1 MPRLRTLHTRRP
13 AHSKAGIVTGGRAE
27 RLAPDVLLLTGDA
40 IELAAA
46 AVGMAIQGRTLAG
59 KPPHRGLQT
68 LLAAC
73 QPEWPQGDTLDR
85 SAEHAEPVGLGLMTS
100 TEAASFLGCS
110 PRTARRLAARL
121 DGQLVG
127 GRWMLDR
134 HAVQQHLEGQNAAA
148 NDGST
153 RRNTR

>member
-1 MPRLRTLHTRRP
+1 MPGVRTRHAGRP
-13 AHSKAGIVTGGRAE
+13 AHSKAGVVTGGRAE

-46 AVGMAIQGRTLAG
+46 AIAMAIQGRTLAG
-59 KPPHRGLQT
+59 KPPHRGLQA

-73 QPEWPQGDTLDR
+73 NPEWPQGDKPDE
-85 SAEHAEPVGLGLMTS
+85 AADHAERVGLGLMTS